1 MFGGVSLPKA
11 ISARREVGI
20 VVACGFNIRRTQ
32 TLSPQR
38 SSSRRQFFKTF
49 RRNASFRFAGS
60 FPHLAIG
67 SFTRS
72 LSDSVSCRTGLP
84 VSRSPLDALGSRC
97 FANFLKIQL

>member
-20 VVACGFNIRRTQ
+20 IVACGFNIRRTQ

-38 SSSRRQFFKTF
+38 SSPRRQFFKTV

-72 LSDSVSCRTGLP
+72 LSDSEAIRQLP
-84 VSRSPLDALGSRC
+84 NRIARFPAPHWMPLVPAALQ
-97 FANFLKIQL
+97 FP